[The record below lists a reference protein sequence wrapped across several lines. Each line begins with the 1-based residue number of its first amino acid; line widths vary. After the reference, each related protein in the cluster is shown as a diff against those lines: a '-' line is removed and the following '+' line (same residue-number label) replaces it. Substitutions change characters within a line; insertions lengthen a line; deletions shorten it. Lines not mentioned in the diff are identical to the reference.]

1 MDVDAVVLH
10 SLNGY
15 GVILSAIL
23 AYLQLVYQQQQ
34 EEGGGVDTK
43 PCFNSPSIS
52 LYFTISL
59 VSLGASTPPPP
70 SKLFRICI
78 FSSSWHVLLYVLS
91 SVVPNMLS
99 WVPYLSCIRPLLHL
113 FPDQFQLLILQYF
126 SQYISDA
133 ILKLFRAVW
142 DFMKWLVAV
151 NADPDALA
159 DAAASLPSQGSFS

>member
-78 FSSSWHVLLYVLS
+78 FHLILACASLRTFFCCTEHAELGALPILHSPPPSSVPRPISTSHPAVLLS
-91 SVVPNMLS
+91 IHFG
-99 WVPYLSCIRPLLHL
+99 CHTET
-113 FPDQFQLLILQYF
+113 F
-126 SQYISDA
+126 
-133 ILKLFRAVW
+133 
-142 DFMKWLVAV
+142 
-151 NADPDALA
+151 
-159 DAAASLPSQGSFS
+159 